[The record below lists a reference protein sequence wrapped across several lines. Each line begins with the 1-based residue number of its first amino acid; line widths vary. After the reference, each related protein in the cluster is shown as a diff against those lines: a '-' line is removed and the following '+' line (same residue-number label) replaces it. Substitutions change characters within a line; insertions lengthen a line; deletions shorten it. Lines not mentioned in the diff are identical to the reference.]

1 MRELP
6 QLQHG
11 HLVRPRAYRAA
22 LAQERCT
29 RTRVSEVSYTPATS
43 VAIGTRHPTAGQ
55 SARARARSTHPP
67 RSQRLS

>member
-22 LAQERCT
+22 LAQEPCT
-29 RTRVSEVSYTPATS
+29 RTRVSEVSYTP
-43 VAIGTRHPTAGQ
+43 VLQ